1 MRLGE
6 ILIERR
12 LITQEDLDRAL
23 ELQRERA
30 DNNDKLGKILVDLGF
45 IAMRDVLT
53 ALSEQLQ
60 VPLLAIEGAPA
71 VSPETE
77 QLSPK
82 FLRQFRCLPVALHD
96 HTVTL
101 AMADPLDFETRSTVS
116 SCTGLTVRAG
126 IAAEQEI
133 LDAIDRFYG
142 QSEKTDEIATPL
154 GDNAEDLEHLRDMAS
169 EAPVIRLVNALVAQA
184 VEK

>member
-6 ILIERR
+6 ILIQKH
-12 LITQEDLDRAL
+12 LITGEDLDRAL
-23 ELQRERA
+23 ELQRERG
-30 DNNDKLGKILVDLGF
+30 DKLGRILVDLGF
-45 IAMRDVLT
+45 VATRDVLA

-60 VPLLAIEGAPA
+60 MPLLSIEGPPA

-77 QLSPK
+77 TLSPK

-101 AMADPLDFETRSTVS
+101 AMADPLDFETRSNVA

-133 LDAIDRFYG
+133 LDAIDRYYG
-142 QSEKTDEIATPL
+142 Q
-154 GDNAEDLEHLRDMAS
+154 NAKS
-169 EAPVIRLVNALVAQA
+169 EAEFTTA
-184 VEK
+184 